1 MKKILYLLVFL
12 LIAGNPF
19 QGFTQEIPV
28 LVQLDEIAIIDQK
41 VMMPMRDG
49 TRLATDIYRP
59 KGDQPVP
66 IVFSRTPYNY
76 NTYGNGEL
84 NSRTMQT
91 ALEWVKKGY
100 AYVVQNERGRF
111 FSEGNWDILG
121 TPLTDSYDA
130 FDWMSKQAWS
140 NGKIGLLGCSST
152 AEWQM
157 AAASLQHPALAA
169 LVPQAY
175 GAGVGRIGKFM
186 EQGNCET
193 SSRHC
198 ARRFTSLAAVL

>member
-1 MKKILYLLVFL
+1 MKKILSLFTLLLFL
-12 LIAGNPF
+12 GIVAT
-19 QGFTQEIPV
+19 GFSQEKPV
-28 LVQLDEIAIIDQK
+28 LLQLDEVAVIEQK

-66 IVFSRTPYNY
+66 IVFSRTPYNF

-91 ALEWVKKGY
+91 ALDWVKKGY

-121 TPLTDSYDA
+121 LPLTDSYDA
-130 FDWMSKQAWS
+130 FDWMTAQPW
-140 NGKIGLLGCSST
+140 NG
-152 AEWQM
+152 
-157 AAASLQHPALAA
+157 
-169 LVPQAY
+169 
-175 GAGVGRIGKFM
+175 
-186 EQGNCET
+186 
-193 SSRHC
+193 
-198 ARRFTSLAAVL
+198 

>member
-1 MKKILYLLVFL
+1 MKNFFYLLSL
-12 LIAGNPF
+12 LLVLGGTTPLAA
-19 QGFTQEIPV
+19 QDTPV
-28 LVQLDEIAIIDQK
+28 MVQLDAVAIIDQK

-66 IVFSRTPYNY
+66 IIFSRTPYNF

-121 TPLTDSYDA
+121 LPLTES
-130 FDWMSKQAWS
+130 
-140 NGKIGLLGCSST
+140 
-152 AEWQM
+152 
-157 AAASLQHPALAA
+157 
-169 LVPQAY
+169 
-175 GAGVGRIGKFM
+175 
-186 EQGNCET
+186 
-193 SSRHC
+193 
-198 ARRFTSLAAVL
+198 

>member
-1 MKKILYLLVFL
+1 MKKIFSLFVLLLFL
-12 LIAGNPF
+12 GSFLP
-19 QGFTQEIPV
+19 GFSQEKPV
-28 LVQLDEIAIIDQK
+28 LLQLDEVAVIDQK
-41 VMMPMRDG
+41 VMIPMRDG

-66 IVFSRTPYNY
+66 VVFSRTPYNF

-91 ALEWVKKGY
+91 ALDWVKKGY

-121 TPLTDSYDA
+121 LPLTDSYDA
-130 FDWMSKQAWS
+130 FDWMTAQPWS

-175 GAGVGRIGKFM
+175 GAGVGRIGKYT
-186 EQGNCET
+186 EQGNWYRCLLYT
-193 SSRHC
+193 SD
-198 ARRFTSLAAVL
+198 AADE